1 MAYLH
6 EIIFYEAKNSTV
18 PMEHL
23 VYGLLGAWYQS
34 GQTLNDYYVY
44 EKEGMYISYSKRV
57 LQERVE

>member
-6 EIIFYEAKNSTV
+6 KITFYEAKNSTV

-34 GQTLNDYYVY
+34 GQTLTFPSEIHRIPDN
-44 EKEGMYISYSKRV
+44 
-57 LQERVE
+57 LQ